1 MPVIRARVKEAAG
14 ARGWDAAQL
23 AAQAGVDPQAAQS
36 LFDGRPV
43 TVDLA
48 ILSRL
53 SQVFGVLPH
62 ELIES
67 VEEKQPSAA
76 DAGPSRSI

>member
-1 MPVIRARVKEAAG
+1 MPVIRARIKEPAD

-23 AAQAGVDPQAAQS
+23 AGQAGVDQQTAQ
-36 LFDGRPV
+36 LLYAGQPA
-43 TVDLA
+43 TIDLA
-48 ILSRL
+48 TLSRL
-53 SQVFGVLPH
+53 SQAFGVLPH